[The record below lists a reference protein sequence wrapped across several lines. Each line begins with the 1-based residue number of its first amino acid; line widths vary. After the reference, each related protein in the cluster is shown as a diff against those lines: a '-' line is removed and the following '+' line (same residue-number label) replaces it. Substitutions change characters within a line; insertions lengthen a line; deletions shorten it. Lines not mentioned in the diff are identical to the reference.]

1 MKLNDNETLTLLEIV
16 DEKTDAIIVAMR
28 QLVDD
33 TKIYEKRFSTQ
44 VSNLVNLTR
53 STDSVE
59 AIITWIQY
67 QIGRLDE
74 WKHHD
79 FGESL
84 VIAIKTLGEDACA
97 EADRL
102 ASYETNPKLYDYVAR
117 YLWVAFVRQYA
128 GHMQRYITYRTPR
141 KDRT

>member
-1 MKLNDNETLTLLEIV
+1 MKLNNNETLLLLEIV

-33 TKIYEKRFSTQ
+33 TKIYDKLSPTQ

-67 QIGRLDE
+67 QIGRPGD

-84 VIAIKTLGEDACA
+84 VKAIKTLGKEAYA

-102 ASYETNPKLYDYVAR
+102 ASHENNPKLHDYVAR
-117 YLWVAFVRQYA
+117 YLWAAFVRQYA
-128 GHMQRYITYRTPR
+128 GHMQRYITYRAP
-141 KDRT
+141 KKG